1 MLRLPKGEKPTYILS
16 YPRWVR
22 LVRFGMVVLLVTAAV
37 VRWALAWVHFV
48 LPLIQGGDW
57 ATQPL
62 RPLFAAH
69 LSLLF
74 AAGAVAVVYAFLPDL
89 SLADAPSQ
97 DSGTGGGL
105 AVRTLLGWHII
116 PWTTITAVRIAS
128 FEGSQ
133 RRLVLVQGHWT
144 RWSPWPRLVS
154 MCLGAGFERGLLFT
168 SAVRDFK
175 PLVRRLYQEVKQ
187 VAPEILFDDEFFSL
201 PARLV
206 LEPTVTLASLA
217 DQSRDEGWAPALSV
231 QAMAAVAGGL
241 LLVQLLVLILVGGIW
256 WKLLGIAVLIALEW
270 VIGSLYL
277 YAVAEVFRSQVELQ
291 QAALLYPL
299 SQVPRALLA
308 VPMAMLVGAGIPFLA
323 AMVGLAGILW
333 AVVLT
338 ALLVQQLYRLESILP
353 AMAGGALQAL
363 FQFLSLALVLTG

>member
-1 MLRLPKGEKPTYILS
+1 MLRLPKSEKPTYILS
-16 YPRWVR
+16 YPRWIR
-22 LVRFGMVVLLVTAAV
+22 LARFGMVVLLVTAAV
-37 VRWALAWVHFV
+37 VRWALAWVRFV
-48 LPLIQGGDW
+48 LPLIQGSDL

-74 AAGAVAVVYAFLPDL
+74 AAGAVAFVYAFLPDL

-97 DSGTGGGL
+97 DSGNGGGL
-105 AVRTLLGWHII
+105 ALRTLRGWHII
-116 PWTTITAVRIAS
+116 PWTAITTVRIVS
-128 FEGSQ
+128 FQGSQ
-133 RRLVLVQGHWT
+133 RRLVLVQGRWT